1 MHPVG
6 PESPETYWR
15 RRALVVGVFL
25 VLLIIVLVVLFNLGG
40 SPGQAAPTGSQS
52 VIPAGAPTSASH
64 SPSPS
69 PTASS
74 PAASPSSSPTHPT
87 ATPTPSSSSKSSSKP
102 SSKASGRASGRASGK
117 ASAHPSK
124 TAVPVTACTS
134 SDLKATLTSKAHHV
148 GIGDKVGF
156 DVSYVNKSDQ
166 SCKITIG
173 ADSFELTITSGT
185 DRIWSTTDCAKLVPS
200 KKTTLKPGHGVGWTI
215 TWNGKRSLAGATCKN
230 RPETPGAGYY
240 HATADLDGAQAPDYV
255 LVLK

>member
-1 MHPVG
+1 MAGVMHPVG

-25 VLLIIVLVVLFNLGG
+25 VLLIILLVVLFNLGG

-52 VIPAGAPTSASH
+52 VIPADAPTSASDR
-64 SPSPS
+64 PTPS

-74 PAASPSSSPTHPT
+74 PAASTPSPTPSPTSRHPT
-87 ATPTPSSSSKSSSKP
+87 ATPTSSSSGKSSSTPSSKP
-102 SSKASGRASGRASGK
+102 ST
-117 ASAHPSK
+117 HPSK
-124 TAVPVTACTS
+124 TPVAVTACTS

-173 ADSFELTITSGT
+173 AASFELKITSGT
-185 DRIWSTTDCAKLVPS
+185 DRIWSTADCAKLVPS
-200 KKTTLKPGHGVGWTI
+200 KKTALKPGHGVGWTI